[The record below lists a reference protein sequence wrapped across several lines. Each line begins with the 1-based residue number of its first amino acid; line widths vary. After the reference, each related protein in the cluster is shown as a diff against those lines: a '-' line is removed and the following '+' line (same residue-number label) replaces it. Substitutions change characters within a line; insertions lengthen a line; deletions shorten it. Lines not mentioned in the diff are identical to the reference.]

1 MKEILKKDI
10 GFLNFEKNIYNKLLN
25 NEVKYVYEL
34 CALNRKKLKEIE
46 FNASEINS
54 IIVKLQL
61 QGLDLGKNYKV
72 K

>member
-10 GFLNFEKNIYNKLLN
+10 KNLGIAKNLINILYDNEIKL
-25 NEVKYVYEL
+25 VYEL
-34 CALNRKKLKEIE
+34 CLLNRKKLKEYG
-46 FNASEINS
+46 FKSTDIND

-61 QGLDLGKNYKV
+61 QGLDLGKKYKI